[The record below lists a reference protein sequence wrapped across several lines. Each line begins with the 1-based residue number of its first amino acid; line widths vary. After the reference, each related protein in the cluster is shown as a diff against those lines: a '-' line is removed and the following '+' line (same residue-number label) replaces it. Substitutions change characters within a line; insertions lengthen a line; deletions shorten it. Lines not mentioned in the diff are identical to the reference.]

1 MFIKNDNEFICEN
14 CGKKVEKLKY
24 SSRDHCTHCLH
35 SKHVDKDPGDRL
47 ETCHGKL
54 VPYNVELTSKKG
66 EVILY
71 KCEKCSALRRNIVAA
86 DDDRDEIYKIIR
98 EFAMKGGKI

>member
-14 CGKKVEKLKY
+14 CSKKVEKLKY
-24 SSRDHCTHCLH
+24 SSRDHCNYCLH

-47 ETCHGKL
+47 ETCHGTL
-54 VPYNVELTSKKG
+54 VPYNVEVSSKKG

-71 KCEKCSALRRNIVAA
+71 KCNKCGAHRKNIVAT
-86 DDDRDEIYKIIR
+86 DDNREEIYKIISQ
-98 EFAMKGGKI
+98 FAMKGGKI